1 MLAYSHWSENLEALG
16 RRTSRRAEPLDLYLV
31 EKLLREHFGQPR
43 HGNKSNPLDEL
54 IYILLSL
61 QTTQVNCQR
70 SYRALRKAFP
80 RWSLLAHASPAQIR
94 KAINFAGLGKQRAGK
109 LAAITRRIERD
120 TGGVSLSGLNKLSS
134 DQAESYLTSLPGV
147 GKKTA
152 RCILMYSLGRSVFPL
167 DTHCARILKRL
178 GFHVPDGSLRKC
190 EDRIQERIPPEIRY
204 SLHVTM
210 ISLGREI
217 CMSKRPMCNICP
229 LLSICLTGQSISDSQ
244 LPQLARR
251 GAEK

>member
-1 MLAYSHWSENLEALG
+1 MEAHDRG
-16 RRTSRRAEPLDLYLV
+16 ISRRVKVPDLYLV
-31 EKLLREHFGQPR
+31 EKMLRERFGQPR

-54 IYILLSL
+54 LYILLSL

-80 RWSLLAHASPAQIR
+80 RWSLLAQASHWQIR
-94 KAINFAGLGKQRAGK
+94 KPINFAGLGKQRAQK
-109 LAAITRRIERD
+109 LAAIARRIKRD
-120 TGGVSLSGLNKLSS
+120 CGCVSLSGLKKLPS

-152 RCILMYSLGRSVFPL
+152 RCILMYSLGRAVFPV

-178 GFHVPDGSLRKC
+178 GFDVPDGSLRKS
-190 EDRIQERIPPEIRY
+190 EDQLQNLVPPELRY

-210 ISLGREI
+210 VSLGREV
-217 CMSKRPMCNICP
+217 CTSTRPKCGACP
-229 LLSICLTGQSISDSQ
+229 LLSLCPTSQSFHGSNFHERSGQV
-244 LPQLARR
+244 PQMTV
-251 GAEK
+251 